1 MLHISIEGTRPD
13 FDFLLDVSCPDHT
26 GKQSLNRFKIAEW
39 NRRKRKGGMSLRPLW
54 EGVTWTVDVKKG
66 PCLLW
71 GHLRI
76 QKAPLLHP
84 EPAHLAGLS
93 PSLGHVAVT
102 AANALAHAGVQAF
115 L

>member
-1 MLHISIEGTRPD
+1 MEAVQITQGNNLQIDSRLP
-13 FDFLLDVSCPDHT
+13 S
-26 GKQSLNRFKIAEW
+26 GKEEREK
-39 NRRKRKGGMSLRPLW
+39 GMSIRPLW

-76 QKAPLLHP
+76 QKVPLLHP

-93 PSLGHVAVT
+93 PSLGHLAVT
-102 AANALAHAGVQAF
+102 AANALAHAGHSSEHFTYSVRLFQPTIIPT
-115 L
+115 